1 MSHQAK
7 ETILKHVLP
16 NEKLIWTGT
25 PKQGIVFRT
34 PDLYIIPFSLFW
46 CYFVYLWFSNSNVI
60 NNQPIEIDYLLMGI
74 PHLLIGI
81 HLLFGRFL
89 YDSYRRKN
97 TLYGLTDKR
106 AIIVTKV
113 FHTKTNS
120 IQIDKRSNISIT
132 EQKNDMG
139 TIHFEKLKFWQ
150 SFFAK
155 GKMNGLKD
163 AHLPQFELIKDAKS
177 VYNKILSIQNIA

>member
-1 MSHQAK
+1 
-7 ETILKHVLP
+7 
-16 NEKLIWTGT
+16 
-25 PKQGIVFRT
+25 
-34 PDLYIIPFSLFW
+34 
-46 CYFVYLWFSNSNVI
+46 
-60 NNQPIEIDYLLMGI
+60 MGI